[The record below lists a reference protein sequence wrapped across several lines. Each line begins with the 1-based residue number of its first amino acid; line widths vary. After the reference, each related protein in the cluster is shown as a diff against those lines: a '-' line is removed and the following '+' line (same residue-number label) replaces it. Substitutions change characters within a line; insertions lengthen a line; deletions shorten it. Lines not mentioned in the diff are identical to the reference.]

1 MYAIELPVEI
11 DANQQIHVQLPKNIQ
26 ANKARIIV
34 MYEDLSPVLA
44 QSITLGLFAGKI
56 TMSDDFNEPLPDEF
70 WLGDTKI

>member
-34 MYEDLSPVLA
+34 MYEDLNPVPA

>member
-34 MYEDLSPVLA
+34 MYEDFNPAPS

-70 WLGDTKI
+70 WLGEVQK

>member
-34 MYEDLSPVLA
+34 MYEDLSPVPA
-44 QSITLGLFAGKI
+44 QSIALGLFAGKI
-56 TMSDDFNEPLPDEF
+56 TMSDDFNQPLPDEF